1 MKKNLL
7 SVLILA
13 LVLANLILSAILAFS
28 IIPQTKK
35 ANELINKV
43 CNAIDLELESGKNI
57 QVPVENI
64 KEYNIDAEFMCN
76 LKDNGNDKNHLAIF
90 TVSLLLN
97 TESDEYNAKDGGVQ
111 KLDAKVGIIKDQ
123 IHSIVSTY
131 TIDEFKADGY
141 ANVKQDI
148 LKTLQDIFGADF
160 IVGVSFP
167 SVKAQ

>member
-13 LVLANLILSAILAFS
+13 LVLANLILTAILAFS

-64 KEYNIDAEFMCN
+64 EEYNIEAEFMCN
-76 LKDNGNDKNHLAIF
+76 LKDSGDDKNHIAIF

-97 TESDEYNAKDGGVQ
+97 TDSEEYKAKDGG
-111 KLDAKVGIIKDQ
+111 KDKIAAKEGIIKDQ
-123 IHSIVSTY
+123 INSIVSRY
-131 TIDEFKADGY
+131 TDSEFKEDGY
-141 ANVKQDI
+141 SVVKQDI
-148 LKTLQDIFGADF
+148 LKSLQDIFGVEF

-167 SVKAQ
+167 SVKVQ

>member
-7 SVLILA
+7 SILILA
-13 LVLANLILSAILAFS
+13 LVLANLIMTAILSFS

-57 QVPVENI
+57 QVPV
-64 KEYNIDAEFMCN
+64 YNIEAEFMCN
-76 LKDNGNDKNHLAIF
+76 LKDSGDDKNHIAIF

-97 TESDEYNAKDGGVQ
+97 TDSEEYKAKDGG
-111 KLDAKVGIIKDQ
+111 KDKIAAKEGIIKDQ
-123 IHSIVSTY
+123 INSIVSRY
-131 TIDEFKADGY
+131 TDSEFKEDGY
-141 ANVKQDI
+141 SVVKQDI
-148 LKTLQDIFGADF
+148 LKSLQEIFGVEF

-167 SVKAQ
+167 SVKVQ